1 MKIEKDLY
9 ELTLSQEVVRM
20 ELMFSFD
27 KRVVNIV
34 SSATCDEEINQD
46 LMKQAINL
54 AIKRNDCTHIRFI
67 KKNKKLLQ
75 YFDDSVQS
83 IVVPSFNFNSKEE
96 QEKFIEKQTKKPIA
110 YRKGKVI
117 EISLVKTYNNKD
129 MVFIK
134 VCHYIMD
141 TYGIIMFLK
150 DIFDVYNSLKN
161 GEELPPELKKFEDIV
176 KKDVVRKN
184 DKEFSRKNA
193 EFFTDYYKDKPE
205 PYYAGVPGLTTK
217 RARRRFEKRTMDM
230 FLVNNQTK
238 GYMKEVGT
246 ELTTKIMS
254 YCMEHK
260 VTPANLLFFASSVCQ
275 SKMNNNIQNM
285 LQLELCNCRATA
297 LERGCSGTKVQ
308 SLGCYI
314 HLEHDKSISENF
326 KIFCDNQNIFYRH
339 LGYSDFEFQAL
350 THKTWKSSPIK
361 TYYPISFSFVPMA
374 QPKGVEFQV
383 YSNGKFALPCYFGIL
398 YDTVTNTMRVVY
410 DAQVNLMEQKHI
422 DLFQENFEAVVT
434 QIIENDT
441 QTLKDIKIKLGE

>member
-1 MKIEKDLY
+1 METKKQLY

-20 ELMFSFD
+20 QLMFSLD

-34 SSATCDEEINQD
+34 CSATCEEKINQD

-54 AIKRNDCTHIRFI
+54 TIKRNDCTHLKFVKR
-67 KKNKKLLQ
+67 KNKLMQ
-75 YFDDSVQS
+75 YFDDDMKPLN
-83 IVVPSFNFNSKEE
+83 IPYYEFNSKEQ
-96 QEKFIEKQTKKPIA
+96 QEKFIKKQTKNPIA
-110 YRKGKVI
+110 YKKGKVI
-117 EISLVKTYNNKD
+117 EISLIKTFDNKD

-141 TYGIIMFLK
+141 TYGIIIFLK
-150 DIFDVYNSLKN
+150 DLFDVYNSLKN
-161 GEELPPELKKFEDIV
+161 GSELPPELKKFEDVV

-184 DKEFSRKNA
+184 DKELDKKN
-193 EFFTDYYKDKPE
+193 EQFFTEYYKDKTE

-217 RARRRFEKRTMDM
+217 RAKRRFEKRTMDM
-230 FLVNNQTK
+230 FFVHNQTK
-238 GYMKEVGT
+238 GYMKDIDNV
-246 ELTTKIMS
+246 LTTKIMS

-275 SKMNNNIQNM
+275 SKMNNNVENM

-314 HLEHDKSISENF
+314 HLDHEKTISENF
-326 KIFCDNQNIFYRH
+326 KIFCENQNTFYRY

-350 THKTWKSSPIK
+350 THRTWKSSPIK

-374 QPKGVEFQV
+374 KPKGVEFQV

-398 YDTVTNTMRVVY
+398 YDTVSNTMKVIY
-410 DAQVNLMEQKHI
+410 DAQIKLIKDEHI
-422 DLFQENFEAVVT
+422 DIFQENFEATVL
-434 QIIENDT
+434 QIIENDNKL
-441 QTLKDIKIKLGE
+441 LKEIKIKLGE